1 MDRTQQPK
9 TKDLSE
15 IGLLPVQRT
24 VLPNGIPLMIINSE
38 EQSVSRI
45 DFMFGG
51 GYWTQ
56 NQKLQALF
64 TNSMLREGTAKYTS
78 SQVAEKF
85 DFYGS
90 MLELSLLPQ
99 YSYITA
105 YCLNKYIEQTL
116 GLLESIVEEPV
127 FPEKEYAVL
136 LNRELQKFQINSTQA
151 KYATMRNLRNALYGD
166 AHPMGSRTT
175 EADFDKLNTDMLR
188 RYFDTHYNS
197 NNCYIVL
204 SGKITDRIVAQTEHF
219 FGTAPFG
226 NSQKSITFPNFDIK
240 ISDSKRIFEERSNSQ
255 QSSVKLGMH
264 TIDQHHPDYHKFNVL
279 VTILGGYFGSRL
291 MSNIREEKGYTYGI
305 YSGFSHEPDSSLL
318 IITAEVSEQYVE
330 PLIKEV
336 YQEMDRLQNELVS
349 EEELTIVRNY
359 MTGALCRTMELSF
372 SAADV
377 YQMQFINHL
386 SDSFLSDE
394 LKAIQMVTPQELQR
408 LACRYLCKENL
419 KEVISGKKNL

>member
-1 MDRTQQPK
+1 MDRTQQPEIK
-9 TKDLSE
+9 ELSE
-15 IGLLPVQRT
+15 IALLPVQRT

-56 NQKLQALF
+56 TQKLQALF
-64 TNSMLREGTAKYTS
+64 TNSMLREGTAKYSS
-78 SQVAEKF
+78 SQIAEKF

-90 MLELSLLPQ
+90 MLELSLFPQ

-105 YCLNKYIEQTL
+105 YGLNKYFEQTL
-116 GLLESIVEEPV
+116 GLLESMIKEPV
-127 FPEKEYAVL
+127 FPDKEYTVL
-136 LNRELQKFQINSTQA
+136 LNRELQKYQINSTQA
-151 KYATMRNLRNALYGD
+151 KYVTMRNLRNALYGD
-166 AHPMGSRTT
+166 AHPMGRITKET
-175 EADFDKLNTDMLR
+175 DFEKLDKDMLQD
-188 RYFDTHYNS
+188 YYDTHYSS
-197 NNCYIVL
+197 NNCYIIL
-204 SGKITDRIVAQTEHF
+204 SGKITDRIIAQTEQF
-219 FGTAPFG
+219 FGTTSFG
-226 NSQKSITFPNFDIK
+226 KNKENITFPKFDIK
-240 ISDSKRIFEERSNSQ
+240 ISDDKRIFEERSNSQ

-264 TIDQHHPDYHKFNVL
+264 TIDQHHPDYHKLNVL

-291 MSNIREEKGYTYGI
+291 MSNIREDKGYTYGI

-318 IITAEVSEQYVE
+318 IITAEVSDQYVE

-336 YQEMDRLQNELVS
+336 YKEIDRLQNELVS

-386 SDSFLSDE
+386 PDDFSSEE
-394 LKAIQMVTPQELQR
+394 LKAIQTVTPQELQR
-408 LACRYLCKENL
+408 LACRYLCEENL